1 MDFPKAF
8 DIGEGTLYER
18 FNSYV
23 HRAADHQCWNWT
35 GAITHATGYGQ
46 ITEWVNQS
54 RRNRSP
60 HRLAWEFCFGPI
72 PDGLLVRHMCHNRLC
87 CNPTHLL
94 LGTHKDNFEDK
105 VRACRQGNSV
115 MEKGEL
121 HPNAKLC
128 ERDVIAIRQ
137 SYGKTIYQ
145 LADQFGVSKSLIGAI
160 RNNQIWTHLL

>member
-1 MDFPKAF
+1 
-8 DIGEGTLYER
+8 
-18 FNSYV
+18 
-23 HRAADHQCWNWT
+23 
-35 GAITHATGYGQ
+35 
-46 ITEWVNQS
+46 
-54 RRNRSP
+54 
-60 HRLAWEFCFGPI
+60 
-72 PDGLLVRHMCHNRLC
+72 
-87 CNPTHLL
+87 
-94 LGTHKDNFEDK
+94 
-105 VRACRQGNSV
+105 